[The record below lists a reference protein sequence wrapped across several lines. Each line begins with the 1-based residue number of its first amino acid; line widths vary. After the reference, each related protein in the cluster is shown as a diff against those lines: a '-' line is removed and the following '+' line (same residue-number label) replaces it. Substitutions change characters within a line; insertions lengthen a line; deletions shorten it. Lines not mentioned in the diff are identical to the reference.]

1 MGAREMTDKE
11 KNLINPASSGL
22 LGAFFETR
30 VQAAFV
36 VFMLTS
42 RISPCLPQWPIQ
54 KIKLQGRY
62 AGFNIDD
69 FIVFTKDESTGQ
81 EAKLLA
87 QIKRSITITEENDTF
102 KEVIQAAWTDFNNPD
117 IFNKEADVFALIT
130 VISDTNLRTI
140 LDWARHSEDENEFLY
155 KVGKGKFSSEKKQ
168 NILKAFRTQ
177 LQNANEG
184 LALSDHQLWDFLKHF
199 YQLGYDL
206 DSDSS
211 SILQLVLS
219 LISKRSNNDPSSIWE
234 KILGEVQSFNPDAGT
249 LSLLTISKE
258 IRDSLDTKKNPHFG
272 HDLKKLN
279 ERGKY
284 IIDGIRSEIGGFHVK
299 RPERSCSLNWL
310 MFYVW
315 DT

>member
-1 MGAREMTDKE
+1 MTDKE
-11 KNLINPASSGL
+11 KNLINPASSGS

-117 IFNKEADVFALIT
+117 IFRV
-130 VISDTNLRTI
+130 
-140 LDWARHSEDENEFLY
+140 
-155 KVGKGKFSSEKKQ
+155 
-168 NILKAFRTQ
+168 
-177 LQNANEG
+177 
-184 LALSDHQLWDFLKHF
+184 
-199 YQLGYDL
+199 
-206 DSDSS
+206 
-211 SILQLVLS
+211 
-219 LISKRSNNDPSSIWE
+219 
-234 KILGEVQSFNPDAGT
+234 
-249 LSLLTISKE
+249 
-258 IRDSLDTKKNPHFG
+258 
-272 HDLKKLN
+272 
-279 ERGKY
+279 
-284 IIDGIRSEIGGFHVK
+284 
-299 RPERSCSLNWL
+299 
-310 MFYVW
+310 
-315 DT
+315 